1 MGGEMERAA
10 PRADGTGRGAGRGSP
25 ICGDDMKN
33 GKDGRCRY
41 TLGMKRN
48 AAGQRESARHDTRTI
63 WRHHM
68 NITDKYI
75 IDEVAFT
82 LETKSHMNGDGA
94 YTAKASFPHAAHV
107 KAKIVKLA
115 DGYGYSVYDKDG
127 ASYTLDGNGEL
138 VRTAFEDGHDPLHAE
153 TYGQA
158 VEEIEKILE
167 TMA

>member
-1 MGGEMERAA
+1 
-10 PRADGTGRGAGRGSP
+10 
-25 ICGDDMKN
+25 
-33 GKDGRCRY
+33 
-41 TLGMKRN
+41 
-48 AAGQRESARHDTRTI
+48 
-63 WRHHM
+63 M

-94 YTAKASFPHAAHV
+94 YTAKASFTNAARV

-115 DGYGYSVYDKDG
+115 DGCGYSVYDKDG
-127 ASYTLDGNGEL
+127 ASYTLDGDGEL

-167 TMA
+167 AMA

>member
-1 MGGEMERAA
+1 MENVEDER
-10 PRADGTGRGAGRGSP
+10 
-25 ICGDDMKN
+25 N
-33 GKDGRCRY
+33 GY
-41 TLGMKRN
+41 TIRLKSN
-48 AAGQRESARHDTRTI
+48 AAGQRKPTPHGTRTI
-63 WRHHM
+63 WRSHM

-127 ASYTLDGNGEL
+127 ASYTLDDDGEL

-167 TMA
+167 KIA

>member
-1 MGGEMERAA
+1 
-10 PRADGTGRGAGRGSP
+10 
-25 ICGDDMKN
+25 
-33 GKDGRCRY
+33 
-41 TLGMKRN
+41 
-48 AAGQRESARHDTRTI
+48 
-63 WRHHM
+63 M

-115 DGYGYSVYDKDG
+115 DGCGYSVYDKYG
-127 ASYTLDGNGEL
+127 ASYTIDGNGEL

-167 TMA
+167 AMA

>member
-1 MGGEMERAA
+1 
-10 PRADGTGRGAGRGSP
+10 
-25 ICGDDMKN
+25 
-33 GKDGRCRY
+33 
-41 TLGMKRN
+41 
-48 AAGQRESARHDTRTI
+48 
-63 WRHHM
+63 M

-82 LETKSHMNGDGA
+82 LETKSHMNGSGA
-94 YTAKASFPHAAHV
+94 YTAKASFTHAAHV

-127 ASYTLDGNGEL
+127 ASYALDGDGEL

-167 TMA
+167 AMA

>member
-1 MGGEMERAA
+1 M
-10 PRADGTGRGAGRGSP
+10 
-25 ICGDDMKN
+25 
-33 GKDGRCRY
+33 
-41 TLGMKRN
+41 GMKRN

-127 ASYTLDGNGEL
+127 ASYTLDGKGEL

>member
-1 MGGEMERAA
+1 
-10 PRADGTGRGAGRGSP
+10 
-25 ICGDDMKN
+25 
-33 GKDGRCRY
+33 
-41 TLGMKRN
+41 
-48 AAGQRESARHDTRTI
+48 
-63 WRHHM
+63 M

-127 ASYTLDGNGEL
+127 ASYTL
-138 VRTAFEDGHDPLHAE
+138 VRTAVEDGHDPLHAE

-167 TMA
+167 AMA

>member
-1 MGGEMERAA
+1 MENGE
-10 PRADGTGRGAGRGSP
+10 
-25 ICGDDMKN
+25 
-33 GKDGRCRY
+33 DGRDGY
-41 TLGMKRN
+41 TIGLKSN
-48 AAGQRESARHDTRTI
+48 AAWQRESTRHGTRTI
-63 WRHHM
+63 WRSHM

-127 ASYTLDGNGEL
+127 ASYTIADDGEL

-167 TMA
+167 AMA

>member
-1 MGGEMERAA
+1 
-10 PRADGTGRGAGRGSP
+10 
-25 ICGDDMKN
+25 
-33 GKDGRCRY
+33 
-41 TLGMKRN
+41 
-48 AAGQRESARHDTRTI
+48 
-63 WRHHM
+63 M

-94 YTAKASFPHAAHV
+94 YTAKASFPRAAHV

-115 DGYGYSVYDKDG
+115 DGCGYSVYDKDG
-127 ASYTLDGNGEL
+127 ASYTFTDDGEL

-167 TMA
+167 KMV